1 MDITKVERNNFRS
14 SLLKQ
19 IIIRVDYANLSDLT
33 GFVTYIKRV
42 ESFAACFV
50 DCRTLNLNKVD
61 LNEPVSIADKK
72 YFPINSMQT
81 ETIFRFLG
89 SKIEPIQDAS
99 LDIGLNFFCI
109 NIVCNENYDCI
120 DKYLELA
127 NLLIINLHEYDS
139 FVRITRIGIRK
150 IDGDDYTSLDDAYKI
165 FKAIRFAHDDE
176 FKSLPRMTSKYKG
189 EEQFKTEN
197 GVLVNLNRCVEVMGA
212 NDFRFTLDIDTYF
225 DKGDINQQIA
235 MTKDQVERILSELL
249 NETSFKIFKEFVS
262 DEFLSA
268 GVEKYKKVYGEN

>member
-81 ETIFRFLG
+81 ETIF
-89 SKIEPIQDAS
+89 SP
-99 LDIGLNFFCI
+99 
-109 NIVCNENYDCI
+109 
-120 DKYLELA
+120 
-127 NLLIINLHEYDS
+127 
-139 FVRITRIGIRK
+139 
-150 IDGDDYTSLDDAYKI
+150 TS
-165 FKAIRFAHDDE
+165 
-176 FKSLPRMTSKYKG
+176 TSKSFFNKIS
-189 EEQFKTEN
+189 
-197 GVLVNLNRCVEVMGA
+197 VC
-212 NDFRFTLDIDTYF
+212 FRP
-225 DKGDINQQIA
+225 
-235 MTKDQVERILSELL
+235 
-249 NETSFKIFKEFVS
+249 SFFS
-262 DEFLSA
+262 TC
-268 GVEKYKKVYGEN
+268 